1 MSVPQRLRLGV
12 IGLSEGNG
20 HPYSWSAIINGYDS
34 DVMSE
39 CPYPA
44 IPAYLAQ
51 RRFPQD
57 QLAGAQ
63 VTHVW
68 TQDPAASAH
77 IARAARIPVVA
88 TEYPQMLGQIDG
100 LLLARDDAENHL
112 RFAAT
117 FLEAGI
123 PVYLDKPP
131 ALSVA
136 QLDELFKLARS
147 AEQVFSCSA
156 LRFASELRLT
166 AQEAIRLGPLRRVTG
181 SVPRSW
187 AKYAVHVIDPI
198 VSFLQPGEPISADA
212 AVQGESVSV
221 TVSWKNGCTG
231 LVHATGESQ
240 GEIALV
246 YAGEHES
253 IKKVFVDS
261 FASFRSAL
269 QCFLEGIRLGRSAT
283 PYTHLREVVGLVELG
298 MRGANSIRRCRR

>member
-1 MSVPQRLRLGV
+1 MNVPERLRLGV

-20 HPYSWSAIINGYDS
+20 HPYSWSAIINGYDP

-77 IARAARIPVVA
+77 IARAARIPMVV

-112 RFAAT
+112 VFAAA

-123 PVYLDKPP
+123 PVYLDKPA
-131 ALSVA
+131 ALSIA
-136 QLDELFKLARS
+136 QLDEIYKRAPS
-147 AEQVFSCSA
+147 AEQIFSCSA

-166 AQEAIRLGPLRRVTG
+166 AQEAARLGPLRRISG

-187 AKYAVHVIDPI
+187 GKYAVHVIDPI
-198 VSFLQPGEPISADA
+198 LSFIKPGEPIAADA
-212 AVQGESVSV
+212 VVRGESVTV
-221 TVSWKNGCTG
+221 TVSWKNGCSG
-231 LVHATGESQ
+231 LVHATGEPQ
-240 GEIALV
+240 GEISLV

-253 IKKVFVDS
+253 IKKVFTDS
-261 FASFRSAL
+261 FVSFRSAL
-269 QCFLEGIRLGRSAT
+269 RCFLEGVRLGRSAT
-283 PYTHLREVVGLVELG
+283 PYTDLREVVTLIELG
-298 MRGANSIRRCRR
+298 MSAHASRR